1 MNDNKCAAVLMG
13 PPGSGKSTV
22 VRALTAHNG
31 MSVIEAGNLLEAEV
45 RLNTP
50 LGQRIKPYKAAGDLV
65 PLECVVQVISA
76 ELKNASES
84 LVLFDGFPRCAGQA
98 APFLQLLKDHRLT
111 LGAVFVLTLDVATA
125 IQRLGGRRICPK
137 CNAVYNVHTNPPRK
151 DGRCDQ
157 CGGELIRRE
166 DDREEVIRRRF
177 ANFERETSPVIEFF
191 ARKYAPMTRQ
201 PASHS
206 TLDETVT
213 QFRKH
218 LDEAVAILARSAG
231 IRPTGANRATKRAV
245 EYQRW
250 ECPIR

>member
-111 LGAVFVLTLDVATA
+111 LVPCSCSPWMWRRPSNAWVA
-125 IQRLGGRRICPK
+125 GGSAP
-137 CNAVYNVHTNPPRK
+137 NATPFTMSIR
-151 DGRCDQ
+151 
-157 CGGELIRRE
+157 IRRE
-166 DDREEVIRRRF
+166 RMAAVTNAA
-177 ANFERETSPVIEFF
+177 ANSSG
-191 ARKYAPMTRQ
+191 ARMT
-201 PASHS
+201 
-206 TLDETVT
+206 V
-213 QFRKH
+213 RK
-218 LDEAVAILARSAG
+218 
-231 IRPTGANRATKRAV
+231 
-245 EYQRW
+245 
-250 ECPIR
+250 